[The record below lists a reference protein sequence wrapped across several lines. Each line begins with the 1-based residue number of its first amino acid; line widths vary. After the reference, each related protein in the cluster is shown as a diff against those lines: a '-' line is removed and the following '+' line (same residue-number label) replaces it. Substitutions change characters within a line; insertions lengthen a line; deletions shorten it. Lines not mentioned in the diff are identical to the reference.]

1 MFFTIRRKRLNIN
14 LFDELYD
21 RLIEMKYPAYEND
34 RLILEMVDIY
44 ISPSEIGDDD
54 GNIVIHYKLSLT
66 KPI

>member
-44 ISPSEIGDDD
+44 
-54 GNIVIHYKLSLT
+54 
-66 KPI
+66 

>member
-1 MFFTIRRKRLNIN
+1 MCICVIDIFRFHDKKSKKKMFFTIRRKRLNIN

-44 ISPSEIGDDD
+44 
-54 GNIVIHYKLSLT
+54 
-66 KPI
+66 